1 MSRARGGALQGQI
14 VGVVPSCAHLFLA
27 GTVITYRVPI
37 QQTVTPPLTSRFVVH
52 NTAQRSHLISSS
64 METTSSDLA
73 VALTCVTIAP
83 AKEMGRKK
91 LELKLIT
98 ENAEAENVCE
108 YDPPSPCYSNPTD
121 SEPPSPDSGFSSDE
135 SASPL
140 AHRDT
145 RSRTLP
151 SALRRSRSKVCA
163 KRVRFADSLGL
174 DLEKRQYFTDKEAN
188 PFPTPPS
195 SPQPEH
201 RLILTNFVYRTESEY
216 NQRAHDYFV
225 CLATLRAQG
234 RTINGQ
240 INVANISFAKE
251 VAIRYTT
258 NDWASYDEVAASY
271 GHNVFGANNIDAFVF
286 SLILPTDMKDGQCQ
300 FCVRFA
306 VEGREYWDNN
316 GGANYRVNMVQDK
329 PSPYQR
335 KVEQLEPKMTSTLI
349 TSTSSFFTPRRL
361 RRWGRA
367 QEESDDE
374 SSRVYIPR
382 RRVL

>member
-1 MSRARGGALQGQI
+1 
-14 VGVVPSCAHLFLA
+14 
-27 GTVITYRVPI
+27 
-37 QQTVTPPLTSRFVVH
+37 
-52 NTAQRSHLISSS
+52 
-64 METTSSDLA
+64 METTSADLA
-73 VALTCVTIAP
+73 VALSCVSMVP
-83 AKEMGRKK
+83 AKELGRRK

-98 ENAEAENVCE
+98 ENSEAEHVCE
-108 YDPPSPCYSNPTD
+108 ASSLARYDPPSPCYSNPTD

-140 AHRDT
+140 AHRDA

-151 SALRRSRSKVCA
+151 SALRRSRSKACA
-163 KRVRFADSLGL
+163 KRVRFADALGL
-174 DLEKRQYFTDKEAN
+174 DLEKRQYFTDKESH

-195 SPQPEH
+195 SPTPEH

-216 NQRAHDYFV
+216 NQRAHDDFV
-225 CLATLRAQG
+225 CLAKLRAQG
-234 RTINGQ
+234 RTIVGQ
-240 INVANISFAKE
+240 INVANIAFTKE

-271 GHNVFGANNIDAFVF
+271 GHNVFGANNVDAFVF
-286 SLILPTDMKDGQCQ
+286 SLMLPTDMKDGQCQ
-300 FCVRFA
+300 FCVRFG
-306 VEGREYWDNN
+306 VEGHEYWDNN
-316 GGANYRVNMVQDK
+316 GGANYRVNMVQDVSSPSHGNNATPSPPK
-329 PSPYQR
+329 PSTHS
-335 KVEQLEPKMTSTLI
+335 V